1 MLAADSADARLSPL
15 LRHFDNV
22 CVHVAYKG
30 SMNRQAYA
38 WFSDVDVHGT
48 KLAERKRPEP
58 PLFSRHTE
66 FLHSVDE
73 LKRVKPWWKPQD
85 VNRTVGIWNIRT
97 SASDLKTAPRPDQV
111 IWLRNTTWFV
121 DVSHGGTPNLWT
133 NICHWSNSM
142 FPVFEAIAKGEL
154 CRLPLQQLM
163 MWQVPEANWNKV
175 QQGYHAGVL
184 NALLTEYEQRSRGMA
199 SRPRFFFDGHVTAGS
214 TFCMEEAIVVK
225 EPNLQHRKIYLQ
237 VRPASSSAECGCPCP
252 FSRPCLKKSTS
263 RSRATLSL
271 SLSQTRA
278 SMSTAGVARG
288 FSTVE
293 IRFAFRTA
301 ILRQLKV
308 SPPGPRTPTVTYL
321 SRPFGAKDAKLH
333 GRAWQLRCHI
343 RPPTFRK
350 LAQAVFRQ
358 AGYRMVRAVFEKTT
372 YAYQA
377 KIISESDVFWASHGA
392 GMVHLP
398 LLPKDAVTVEM
409 FNCGHFSYLY
419 AQLALH
425 VGVRYFVM
433 QRTEPWCYKPQSLYG
448 DTRKNMSKT
457 YAYTFEEAEPV
468 LFQAIRYHMWQDP
481 VEDLSGREP
490 MCDFARKHLAG
501 TGTLPTNVLPNRWS
515 KECAPLVAG
524 PVAADGGSGRAD
536 DATASTESALA
547 GSASVAN
554 IAGEWMTNFGQSYR
568 GRKRLVDPPEGDGT
582 PGQWTRWAGLG

>member
-15 LRHFDNV
+15 LRHFENV

-163 MWQVPEANWNKV
+163 MWQVPEANWNKG

-199 SRPRFFFDGHVTAGS
+199 SRPRFLFDGHATAGT

-237 VRPASSSAECGCPCP
+237 VRWPSVVALVHSPAPA
-252 FSRPCLKKSTS
+252 S
-263 RSRATLSL
+263 RSRRAAHAPLSL
-271 SLSQTRA
+271 SL
-278 SMSTAGVARG
+278 AR
-288 FSTVE
+288 SLS
-293 IRFAFRTA
+293 
-301 ILRQLKV
+301 LR
-308 SPPGPRTPTVTYL
+308 
-321 SRPFGAKDAKLH
+321 H
-333 GRAWQLRCHI
+333 
-343 RPPTFRK
+343 
-350 LAQAVFRQ
+350 
-358 AGYRMVRAVFEKTT
+358 
-372 YAYQA
+372 
-377 KIISESDVFWASHGA
+377 
-392 GMVHLP
+392 
-398 LLPKDAVTVEM
+398 
-409 FNCGHFSYLY
+409 
-419 AQLALH
+419 
-425 VGVRYFVM
+425 
-433 QRTEPWCYKPQSLYG
+433 
-448 DTRKNMSKT
+448 
-457 YAYTFEEAEPV
+457 
-468 LFQAIRYHMWQDP
+468 
-481 VEDLSGREP
+481 
-490 MCDFARKHLAG
+490 AR
-501 TGTLPTNVLPNRWS
+501 R
-515 KECAPLVAG
+515 
-524 PVAADGGSGRAD
+524 
-536 DATASTESALA
+536 
-547 GSASVAN
+547 
-554 IAGEWMTNFGQSYR
+554 
-568 GRKRLVDPPEGDGT
+568 
-582 PGQWTRWAGLG
+582 

>member
-1 MLAADSADARLSPL
+1 MLAAASSDARLSPL

-48 KLAERKRPEP
+48 KLAVRKRPEP

-163 MWQVPEANWNKV
+163 MWQVPEANWNKA

-184 NALLTEYEQRSRGMA
+184 NALLTEYEQRGRGMA

-263 RSRATLSL
+263 RSRASLSL
-271 SLSQTRA
+271 SLSLRH
-278 SMSTAGVARG
+278 AR
-288 FSTVE
+288 
-293 IRFAFRTA
+293 R
-301 ILRQLKV
+301 
-308 SPPGPRTPTVTYL
+308 
-321 SRPFGAKDAKLH
+321 
-333 GRAWQLRCHI
+333 
-343 RPPTFRK
+343 
-350 LAQAVFRQ
+350 
-358 AGYRMVRAVFEKTT
+358 
-372 YAYQA
+372 
-377 KIISESDVFWASHGA
+377 
-392 GMVHLP
+392 
-398 LLPKDAVTVEM
+398 
-409 FNCGHFSYLY
+409 
-419 AQLALH
+419 
-425 VGVRYFVM
+425 
-433 QRTEPWCYKPQSLYG
+433 
-448 DTRKNMSKT
+448 
-457 YAYTFEEAEPV
+457 
-468 LFQAIRYHMWQDP
+468 
-481 VEDLSGREP
+481 
-490 MCDFARKHLAG
+490 
-501 TGTLPTNVLPNRWS
+501 
-515 KECAPLVAG
+515 
-524 PVAADGGSGRAD
+524 
-536 DATASTESALA
+536 
-547 GSASVAN
+547 
-554 IAGEWMTNFGQSYR
+554 
-568 GRKRLVDPPEGDGT
+568 
-582 PGQWTRWAGLG
+582 